1 MLITLSA
8 VLFQAAA
15 ITTYMNKDMKTLCY
29 IPLLQKDTQSY
40 KGRGGCLNST
50 LQLHVSLLINF
61 ITLIKGHFIDRCKKN
76 GQNDFVI
83 FMSASVLLHPL

>member
-40 KGRGGCLNST
+40 KGRGGGGLNST

-61 ITLIKGHFIDRCKKN
+61 IKGHFIDRCEKN